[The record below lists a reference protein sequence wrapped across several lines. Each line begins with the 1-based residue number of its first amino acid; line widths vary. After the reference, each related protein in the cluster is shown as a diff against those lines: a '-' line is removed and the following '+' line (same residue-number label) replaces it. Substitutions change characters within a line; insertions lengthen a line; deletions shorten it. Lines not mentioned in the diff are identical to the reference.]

1 MKIDKFLNKVLTG
14 NNCVLLKK
22 IPHESIDMIFADPP
36 YNLQLSNKLK
46 RPDHSIVNGVTED
59 WDQFSSFEEYD
70 NFTYDWLKLC
80 RNILKPNGSIW
91 VIGSYH
97 NIFRLGNILQNL
109 GFWILNDIIWR
120 KSNPM
125 PNFRG
130 KRFTNAHETMIWAT
144 KYEKSKYTFNYESM
158 KSLNGDLQM
167 RSDWTIPICTGNE
180 RLKKNDGT
188 KVHPTQKPE
197 NLISRVIM
205 SSTKTNDIVL
215 DPFFGTGT
223 TGVVAK
229 RLNRKFIGI
238 EENKEYVKESILRI
252 KNTTTLSPEE
262 IIQTTPKAQEKR
274 IPFGSLLENGLI
286 NPGQL
291 LTDFRKRWTAK
302 VRADGSLISKDNKG
316 SIHSVAAALQGLP
329 ACNGWSFWYIKKS
342 GQLISID
349 HLRSMMRLSA

>member
-1 MKIDKFLNKVLTG
+1 MKINKFLNKILIG
-14 NNCVLLKK
+14 NNVNLLKQL
-22 IPHESIDMIFADPP
+22 PEESVDLIFADPP
-36 YNLQLSNKLK
+36 YNLQLSNDLR
-46 RPDHSIVNGVTED
+46 RPDQTYVSGVSEEWDKFHSFKDYDDYT
-59 WDQFSSFEEYD
+59 FS
-70 NFTYDWLKLC
+70 WLKTC

-97 NIFRLGNILQNL
+97 NIYRVGYILQNL

-120 KSNPM
+120 KTNPM
-125 PNFRG
+125 PNFKG
-130 KRFTNAHETMIWAT
+130 TRFTNAHETIIWAS
-144 KYEKSKYTFNYESM
+144 KNQKSRYTFNYEAM

-167 RSDWTIPICTGNE
+167 RSDWSIPICTGNE
-180 RLKKNDGT
+180 RLKNNVGV

-197 NLISRVIM
+197 TLLNRVIM
-205 SSTKTNDIVL
+205 SSTKLDDIIL

-238 EENKEYVKESILRI
+238 EENKEYAKYALKRI
-252 KNTTTLSPEE
+252 ENTKVLNPEDIH
-262 IIQTTPKAQEKR
+262 IIPKKQEKR
-274 IPFGSLLENGLI
+274 VPFGSLLENGLI

-342 GQLISID
+342 GKLVSID
-349 HLRSMMRLSA
+349 QLRTMIRLSA